1 LLSAAF
7 GGLKEAIYS
16 LAVIV
21 FNGSGG
27 TRESRDIGA
36 AVALCARA
44 ASLGHVDALRELGFC
59 IHDGYGVARSVPDG
73 RRLIVLAKAREM
85 AEAATGSASL
95 SGFTP
100 LRKQDVASRFMVEWA
115 ERRRAE
121 NQEGADRDAPTEGGP
136 SDVQLRMCANKLCG
150 REETRWREFRRC
162 SFCASVH
169 YCSRACQAR
178 DWIQSHK
185 ANCAQEQAL

>member
-1 LLSAAF
+1 LLSAAV

-44 ASLGHVDALRELGFC
+44 AWLGHVGALRELGFC
-59 IHDGYGVARSVPDG
+59 MHDGYGVDRSVADG

-95 SGFTP
+95 IGSTLP
-100 LRKQDVASRFMVEWA
+100 QQKRSK
-115 ERRRAE
+115 
-121 NQEGADRDAPTEGGP
+121 T
-136 SDVQLRMCANKLCG
+136 
-150 REETRWREFRRC
+150 
-162 SFCASVH
+162 
-169 YCSRACQAR
+169 
-178 DWIQSHK
+178 
-185 ANCAQEQAL
+185 